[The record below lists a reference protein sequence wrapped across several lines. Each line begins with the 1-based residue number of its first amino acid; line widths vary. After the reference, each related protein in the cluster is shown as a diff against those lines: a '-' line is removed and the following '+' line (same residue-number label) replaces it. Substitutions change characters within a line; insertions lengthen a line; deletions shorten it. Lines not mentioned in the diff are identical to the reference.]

1 MESPKTLLEAIQYF
15 SDEQVC
21 IDAVAAMRWADGPIC
36 PECETGDPYYL
47 KTAKRWKCR
56 ECRIQFSVKR
66 GTIFEDS
73 PISLTKWLPAMW
85 LLVNCKNGISSYE
98 IARDL
103 GVTQKSAWFMLHRL
117 RLVVKAPDMGFKMGS
132 NEGGEVEAD
141 ETFIGGKAKNMHK
154 SRKLEIQRKH
164 SEMPAWKATD
174 RYPGKTAVM
183 GLLDRESRQV
193 RAKVVPNIKRATLQG
208 EIMKNVHR
216 GSAIYTD
223 EATAYQTLTE
233 KDYIHETV
241 NHIDSY
247 VRDRVHTNG
256 LENFWALTKRSLG
269 GTYIAVEPFHLDR
282 YLDEQVFRFNNR
294 ATKDNPLDDSDRFL
308 LALSQVANKR
318 LTYAEL
324 TGKTERPAF

>member
-15 SDEQVC
+15 SNEQVC

-36 PECETGDPYYL
+36 PECETGNPYYL

-117 RLVVKAPDMGFKMGS
+117 RLVVKSPDLGFKMGS

-324 TGKTERPAF
+324 TGKTEIPGF